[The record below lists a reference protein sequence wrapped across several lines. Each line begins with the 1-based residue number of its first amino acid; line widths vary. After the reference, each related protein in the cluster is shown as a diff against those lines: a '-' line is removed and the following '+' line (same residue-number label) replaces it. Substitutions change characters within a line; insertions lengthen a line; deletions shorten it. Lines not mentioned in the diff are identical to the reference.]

1 MYKVSLYRFDD
12 RKCLIEYKR
21 YDFDNF
27 VSALMFFGQTEERMR
42 MLNSVMTEFK
52 YVLKEK
58 TDECI
63 LFDFVETKTKRLIGT
78 VSYSISV
85 DKSN

>member
-1 MYKVSLYRFDD
+1 MYKVTLYRFDD
-12 RKCLIEYKR
+12 KGCLIEYKR
-21 YDFDNF
+21 YDFEHF
-27 VSALMFFGQTEERMR
+27 VSALLFFDQTEERMR

-58 TDECI
+58 TDKDI
-63 LFDFVETKTKRLIGT
+63 LFDFVDNKRCLIGILR
-78 VSYSISV
+78 YSISV

>member
-12 RKCLIEYKR
+12 RNCLIEYKR

-27 VSALMFFGQTEERMR
+27 VSALMFFEQTEERMR

-58 TDECI
+58 TDKDI
-63 LFDFVETKTKRLIGT
+63 LFDFVDNKRCLIGNLR
-78 VSYSISV
+78 YSISV